1 MSDTVALIMGTSPVW
16 AGLVAYILTE
26 LRPVLW
32 FMLKLKRYCKNYYIV
47 LEDKHNK
54 FLADHPDIS
63 GWETNDKET
72 MVWVRS
78 EAASVPSSLFGLP
91 TTIILEL
98 ASKEPYRGSGKE
110 VVLKRNKHYFFQ
122 EMWYGFMDR
131 MTRHD
136 SFILKENRWHIWFTS
151 YQRRIKRK

>member
-1 MSDTVALIMGTSPVW
+1 
-16 AGLVAYILTE
+16 
-26 LRPVLW
+26 
-32 FMLKLKRYCKNYYIV
+32 
-47 LEDKHNK
+47 
-54 FLADHPDIS
+54 
-63 GWETNDKET
+63 

-78 EAASVPSSLFGLP
+78 EVASVPRSLFGLP

-122 EMWYGFMDR
+122 EMWYSFMDR
-131 MTRHD
+131 MTRLD
-136 SFILKENRWHIWFTS
+136 SIFLKEYRWYDWLPS

>member
-32 FMLKLKRYCKNYYIV
+32 FMLKGYCKNYFIV
-47 LEDKHNK
+47 LQDKHNK
-54 FLADHPDIS
+54 FLADHPDVS

-78 EAASVPSSLFGLP
+78 EVASVPRSLFGLP

-131 MTRHD
+131 MEK
-136 SFILKENRWHIWFTS
+136 I
-151 YQRRIKRK
+151 

>member
-1 MSDTVALIMGTSPVW
+1 MDYYWTKYQMNVIYWFLGVAVIGTVIGFWPV
-16 AGLVAYILTE
+16 Y
-26 LRPVLW
+26 W
-32 FMLKLKRYCKNYYIV
+32 FMLKGYCKNYFIV
-47 LEDKHNK
+47 LQDKHNK
-54 FLADHPDIS
+54 FLSDHPDVS

-78 EAASVPSSLFGLP
+78 EVASVPRSLFGLP

-122 EMWYGFMDR
+122 EMWYSFMDR
-131 MTRHD
+131 MTRLD
-136 SFILKENRWHIWFTS
+136 SIFLKEYRWYDWLPSH
-151 YQRRIKRK
+151 QGRIKRK